1 MKKRDLQI
9 YGDLIYEYKPTI
21 RSLLME
27 MLQQKLFNMR
37 VQKEDP
43 SVPGAVFRPQ
53 QDELRNLPL
62 KYLAIVENS
71 SVVEMIRINENTAGW
86 LLKDGVSLVEFDP
99 KEVVVNKGMTYDGKG
114 FVFEADVKKEDQD
127 FVTTDT
133 TYDRELKNEEDKI

>member
-127 FVTTDT
+127 FVNTDT

>member
-1 MKKRDLQI
+1 VKKRDLQI

-99 KEVVVNKGMTYDGKG
+99 KEVVVNKGMKYDGKG

-127 FVTTDT
+127 FVNTDT

>member
-1 MKKRDLQI
+1 VKKRDLQI

>member
-1 MKKRDLQI
+1 VKKRDLQI

-127 FVTTDT
+127 FVNTDT